1 MSVRN
6 RLLRYSQHFD
16 PKRSMALLRR
26 DNGRAKLLPKHF
38 GLFKNDEMKTIS
50 HEQYADRE

>member
-1 MSVRN
+1 
-6 RLLRYSQHFD
+6 
-16 PKRSMALLRR
+16 MALLRR
-26 DNGRAKLLPKHF
+26 DNGRTKLLPKHF